1 VRSLRRPAAR
11 GWSLLGIL
19 AVLAITGV
27 VSYLVG
33 FGAYGFVVGAG
44 EYLDA
49 YPAVAP
55 CDNPGSRF
63 GWPYEAIN
71 YDQADDVRLL
81 SVTPDPSK
89 CAFQGTLA
97 GAAVRSADGT
107 KLAGWYIPAARG
119 SATGPTVVLVH
130 GGKANKS
137 GMLEY
142 APPFHDAYNLVLL
155 DLRHSGR
162 STGRESTGGLRE
174 RHDLRAM
181 IDWLARTKKPGWIAV
196 MGNSNGAATALAE
209 AIDDPRVEALI
220 LDSMHATV
228 ERQLA
233 NVIATERRLPSWPAA
248 PAVVAG
254 VSVRLGE
261 ALSSVDPLRT
271 IVRLHGRPVLLTH
284 GLADEI
290 DRPSESLELNAEAA
304 RAAGPEVRVEV
315 CAGAGHGKVVEV
327 CGAAWTD
334 WVRDFLAAHQ
344 PSPRGA
350 PD

>member
-1 VRSLRRPAAR
+1 VGVLT
-11 GWSLLGIL
+11 L
-19 AVLAITGV
+19 LAITGV

-44 EYLDA
+44 EYLGA

-71 YDQADDVRLL
+71 YDQADDARLL
-81 SVTPDPSK
+81 SASPDASK
-89 CAFQGTLA
+89 CASQGTLA
-97 GAAVRSADGT
+97 GSAVKAADGT
-107 KLAGWYIPAARG
+107 KIAGWYIPAAHG
-119 SATGPTVVLVH
+119 SPTGPTVVLVH

-142 APPFHDAYNLVLL
+142 APPFHGAYNLVLL

-174 RHDLRAM
+174 RDDLRAM
-181 IDWLARTKKPGWIAV
+181 IDWLAKTKKPSWIAL

-209 AIDDPRVEALI
+209 AIDDPRVQALI

-233 NVIATERRLPSWPAA
+233 NVIATERHLPSWPAA

-254 VSVRLGE
+254 VSVRVGE
-261 ALSSVDPLRT
+261 PLSSVDPLQT
-271 IVRLHGRPVLLTH
+271 IVRLRGRPVLLTH

-290 DRPSESLELNAEAA
+290 DRPNESLELNAEAA
-304 RAAGPEVRVEV
+304 RAAGLEVRVEV
-315 CAGAGHGKVVEV
+315 CAGAGHGRVVEV
-327 CGAAWTD
+327 CGMAWTE

-344 PSPRGA
+344 PIPRGA